1 MNNYKKIDLWYWNS
15 LREFS
20 NVNLKSFNN
29 SQLPILVLQKRLKD
43 EFFIDI
49 LKNIWI
55 ENLDSISSNWKTNFD
70 NSFWRSW
77 FNILET
83 KEYWDIWIILWKW
96 AESTQQFSYVSDYYM
111 WWTDIWDKVQ
121 TIWSEYDEIWRIS
134 WEEVWWVKTEMLL
147 ILSKQTMEDTRTF
160 KKNELSA
167 LATKF
172 TPILTNDL
180 LNSMPKDYLKPVV
193 IESDSNSELVTQ
205 VLDLRFNC
213 VWAIEIV
220 QTWNSLVATE
230 TYPVRDW
237 KVYEPSKR
245 DIITGEFEWDII
257 TEIEPETQL
266 WYIANNIQ
274 RDIDVGLYKIGGL
287 ENKDKKSSEL
297 IDEISKQFNK

>member
-29 SQLPILVLQKRLKD
+29 SQLPILVLQKSLKD
-43 EFFIDI
+43 KVFIDI
-49 LKNIWI
+49 LRKMWV
-55 ENLDSISSNWKTNFD
+55 ENLDLMSPNWKTNFD
-70 NSFWRSW
+70 NSFWRAG

-121 TIWSEYDEIWRIS
+121 TLWSEYEEIWRIP

-147 ILSKQTMEDTRTF
+147 ILSKQTVEDTKTF
-160 KKNELSA
+160 KNNSLDA

-172 TPILTNDL
+172 TPILTRELIN
-180 LNSMPKDYLKPVV
+180 NMPKDYLKPVV

-205 VLDLRFNC
+205 VLDLRFSS

-237 KVYEPSKR
+237 KVYESSKR
-245 DIITGEFEWDII
+245 DIITNEFEWDII
-257 TEIEPETQL
+257 TEIDSETQL

-274 RDIDVGLYKIGGL
+274 RDVDVGLYKIGGL
-287 ENKDKKSSEL
+287 ENRDKKSSEL
-297 IDEISKQFNK
+297 IDEIKKQFKN

>member
-29 SQLPILVLQKRLKD
+29 SQLPILVLQKSLKD
-43 EFFIDI
+43 KVFIDI
-49 LKNIWI
+49 LRNLWI
-55 ENLDSISSNWKTNFD
+55 ENLDLISPNWKTNFD
-70 NSFWRSW
+70 NSFWRSG

-83 KEYWDIWIILWKW
+83 KQYWDIWIILWKG
-96 AESTQQFSYVSDYYM
+96 AESTQQFSYVSDYYI

-121 TIWSEYDEIWRIS
+121 TIWSEYDEVWRIS

-147 ILSKQTMEDTRTF
+147 ILSKQTVEDTRTF

-167 LATKF
+167 LTTKF

-180 LNSMPKDYLKPVV
+180 LNNMPKEFLKPVV

-205 VLDLRFNC
+205 VLDLRFNS

-230 TYPVRDW
+230 TFAVKDW

-245 DIITGEFEWDII
+245 DIITQEFEWDII
-257 TEIEPETQL
+257 TEIDPNTQL

-274 RDIDVGLYKIGGL
+274 RDVDIGLYKIGWL
-287 ENKDKKSSEL
+287 ENQKKKESEL
-297 IDEISKQFNK
+297 IEEISKQFNK